1 MADNDPPS
9 EEEVDVFME
18 LYEKHGTKKA
28 VAEAVQWSRPTVSK
42 WIDRRLEEQ
51 EEGEEDPEP
60 EPEADPE
67 QEPEPT
73 RETETREEK
82 RPLPDDLI
90 KEPESPNDI
99 LLGIIDRDPKLGDD
113 EAAYLER
120 FFEDYGQL
128 SPSDVTAILQDLSIN
143 NKRMTI
149 SRITRHYEKAI
160 NRRLREDPDLQ
171 YDQRWATLL
180 TKETGDNHYI
190 QQAQQVDTGGGGLGG
205 IQPPRGGGRGGRGG
219 NGMESGINAPGPSAN
234 GQDSREGIVAP
245 PPQQPQQQMNSQ
257 QPQQPPQQA
266 QQAQQGLDPFQQKLL
281 EMLEQKMDDGDS
293 TPTAPQSSSA
303 TDQIQELLELQ
314 QQMEQLQPGDGGQS
328 AEMADKLGAVVE
340 QMDQRMARLEQQI
353 QEEGGTSSQ
362 QQAQQQLEAS
372 GDSMLGEIA
381 MLADK
386 VDDPDLLSM
395 LIETQTDPAVLEA
408 RAKSKEVE
416 NETEWKKAVA
426 ESLSPKATE
435 TAVGVFSNLLSNL
448 NQQQPPR
455 QPPQQAQQQ
464 PQQQARQPQPAQ
476 PAQQNGAGNVAVVDE
491 QGQQDEAPSSRP
503 DSTGDTSSP
512 LREEGEREMDGTPD
526 DVGGEEPA
534 SEAVDLAEEAGDGEA
549 ESTGEII
556 SGEDEA

>member
-1 MADNDPPS
+1 MANNEPPS
-9 EEEVDVFME
+9 EEEVDRFMD
-18 LYEKHGTKKA
+18 LYEQHGTKKA
-28 VAEAVQWSRPTVSK
+28 VAEEVQWSRPTVSK

-51 EEGEEDPEP
+51 EEGEAPAEPEP
-60 EPEADPE
+60 EPEPEPAPE
-67 QEPEPT
+67 QAREPEP
-73 RETETREEK
+73 EQEK

-99 LLGIIDRDPKLGDD
+99 LLGIIDRDPKLGGD

-190 QQAQQVDTGGGGLGG
+190 QQAQQVDTGTGGLGG
-205 IQPPRGGGRGGRGG
+205 IQPPRNGRGGGRGGP
-219 NGMESGINAPGPSAN
+219 GMESGINAPGPSAN
-234 GQDSREGIVAP
+234 AEQPREGIVAP
-245 PPQQPQQQMNSQ
+245 PPQQPDQQQAPQ
-257 QPQQPPQQA
+257 QPAPQPQQGA
-266 QQAQQGLDPFQQKLL
+266 GGQQGLDPFQQRLL
-281 EMLEQKMDDGDS
+281 EMLEEKMDNGDS
-293 TPTAPQSSSA
+293 TPAAPQSSSA
-303 TDQIQELLELQ
+303 TEQIQELLQLQ

-353 QEEGGTSSQ
+353 QESGGNEAQ

-448 NQQQPPR
+448 SQQQQAPQ
-455 QPPQQAQQQ
+455 QPQQPAQQPAQQPQQAQ
-464 PQQQARQPQPAQ
+464 PARQPQ
-476 PAQQNGAGNVAVVDE
+476 QNGGGNVAVVDD
-491 QGQQDEAPSSRP
+491 QQQDAPPKRP
-503 DSTGDTSSP
+503 EPSAGTSSP
-512 LREEGEREMDGTPD
+512 LREEGEREMDGAAEP
-526 DVGGEEPA
+526 VEEEEPEE
-534 SEAVDLAEEAGDGEA
+534 EAVEVPEEDDEDWTEA
-549 ESTGEII
+549 NEEPIAT
-556 SGEDEA
+556 EDEE